1 MRDGAQYF
9 TAPASSAQRRY
20 EALRAYFLDE
30 MPAAEVA
37 DRFGYSTA
45 SIHQMASLLRQG
57 RLNLFTQTRPGPK
70 GPRKA
75 TGQLRQRV
83 LELRAAGHSVT
94 EIAAA
99 CTGEGMPVS
108 AQTCWQ
114 ILDAEGLPRLPRR
127 DDGRRGPPARLDPV
141 KAAAAPGWPDVPA
154 DLPCDHAG
162 LLLLLPAMTQAGLPD
177 LVSSAGY
184 PSTRD
189 LSSWQSIGTLL
200 LAKCARKPRV
210 SHAGTLA
217 DDEGL
222 AFTLGLTA
230 LPKATHLGT
239 YSWRVRRESNQKL
252 LTGLVQAL
260 RPLGLATGGQGFNC
274 DFHAI
279 RHHGD
284 QAVLE
289 KHYVPRRSQRTRAVL
304 TFFAQDHATSD
315 MVYSNADITKAEQ
328 AAEIIA
334 FADYWNNAAG
344 SDPGLLVFDSQLTTY
359 KILGQ
364 LSGRGITWLTLRQR
378 GKTELARLDAL
389 PASAWKTAVIAR
401 SAATGRAAL
410 HVGDWPE
417 FARPDALV
425 WVTVVFHGTAA
436 WRNHGLI
443 IFPLLFYRTSVQL
456 RCPAAPPGGGLRP
469 PGRPG
474 GLGHL
479 LVGHPALRRG
489 FPGLV
494 KGDASASSPAT
505 PEAPL
510 TWAGVLRHPSCGRR
524 GDAPHPVFPL
534 SPPEPSLRRA
544 GVRGGAPAGAG
555 GARLGNE
562 RRPSPPPSGGRRG
575 LLPGPRAGT
584 WPSVPSRQAC
594 SYSPGGRPP
603 VRRITRAVLYQL
615 AHSLVAASTRAGVSH
630 GPRWS
635 MTSVLY
641 RPMMLSAS
649 ALS

>member
-9 TAPASSAQRRY
+9 TEPASSAQRRY
-20 EALRAYFLDE
+20 EALRSYFLDE

-57 RLNLFTQTRPGPK
+57 RLTLFAGTRPGPK

-99 CTGEGMPVS
+99 CTSEGLPVS

-141 KAAAAPGWPDVPA
+141 KAAALPGWPDVPA

-162 LLLLLPAMTQAGLPD
+162 LLLLLPAMTQVGLPD

-200 LAKCARKPRV
+200 LAKCARQPRI

-260 RPLGLATGGQGFNC
+260 RPLGLATGEQGFNC

-334 FADYWNNAAG
+334 FADYWNNATG

-364 LSGRGITWLTLRQR
+364 LSGRGIRWLTLRQR

-401 SAATGRAAL
+401 SGRYRRPRLHEDMVKLTDISGQVRQIAVKNIGRDEPTLIITNDLTTPGKNLFARYAERMMVENELDAYIGGFHLDALTSGVPLNVDLDTTLTVAAGNLYRLLALKLSRYEHATPETLWRDFLDATGTLHIDPAGVTCAL
-410 HVGDWPE
+410 
-417 FARPDALV
+417 
-425 WVTVVFHGTAA
+425 
-436 WRNHGLI
+436 
-443 IFPLLFYRTSVQL
+443 SL
-456 RCPAAPPGGGLRP
+456 RS
-469 PGRPG
+469 
-474 GLGHL
+474 H
-479 LVGHPALRRG
+479 HPALIDAG
-489 FPGLV
+489 FAELE
-494 KGDASASSPAT
+494 T
-505 PEAPL
+505 PIPWWDGR
-510 TWAGVLRHPSCGRR
+510 TLRFR
-524 GDAPHPVFPL
+524 FP
-534 SPPEPSLRRA
+534 
-544 GVRGGAPAGAG
+544 
-555 GARLGNE
+555 
-562 RRPSPPPSGGRRG
+562 
-575 LLPGPRAGT
+575 PR
-584 WPSVPSRQAC
+584 
-594 SYSPGGRPP
+594 
-603 VRRITRAVLYQL
+603 
-615 AHSLVAASTRAGVSH
+615 
-630 GPRWS
+630 
-635 MTSVLY
+635 
-641 RPMMLSAS
+641 
-649 ALS
+649 

>member
-57 RLNLFTQTRPGPK
+57 RLTLFAGTRPGPK

-99 CTGEGMPVS
+99 CTSEGLPVS

-141 KAAAAPGWPDVPA
+141 KAAALPGWPDAPA

-162 LLLLLPAMTQAGLPD
+162 LLLLLPAMTQVGLPD

-200 LAKCARKPRV
+200 LAKCARQPRV

-260 RPLGLATGGQGFNC
+260 RPLGLATGEQGFNC

-334 FADYWNNAAG
+334 FADYWNNATG

-359 KILGQ
+359 KILGE
-364 LSGRGITWLTLRQR
+364 LSGRGISWLTLRQR

-401 SAATGRAAL
+401 SGRYRRPRLHEDMVKLPGISGQVRQIAIKNIGRDEPTLIITNDLTTPGKNLFARYAERMMVENELDAYIGGFHLDALTSGVPLNVDLDTTLTVAAGNLYRLLALKLSRYEHATPETLWRDFLDATGTLHIDSVGVTCAL
-410 HVGDWPE
+410 
-417 FARPDALV
+417 
-425 WVTVVFHGTAA
+425 
-436 WRNHGLI
+436 
-443 IFPLLFYRTSVQL
+443 SL
-456 RCPAAPPGGGLRP
+456 RS
-469 PGRPG
+469 
-474 GLGHL
+474 H
-479 LVGHPALRRG
+479 HPALIDAG
-489 FPGLV
+489 FAELE
-494 KGDASASSPAT
+494 T
-505 PEAPL
+505 PIPWWDGR
-510 TWAGVLRHPSCGRR
+510 TLRFR
-524 GDAPHPVFPL
+524 FP
-534 SPPEPSLRRA
+534 
-544 GVRGGAPAGAG
+544 
-555 GARLGNE
+555 
-562 RRPSPPPSGGRRG
+562 
-575 LLPGPRAGT
+575 PR
-584 WPSVPSRQAC
+584 
-594 SYSPGGRPP
+594 
-603 VRRITRAVLYQL
+603 
-615 AHSLVAASTRAGVSH
+615 
-630 GPRWS
+630 
-635 MTSVLY
+635 
-641 RPMMLSAS
+641 
-649 ALS
+649 

>member
-9 TAPASSAQRRY
+9 TEPASSAQRRY
-20 EALRAYFLDE
+20 EALRAYFLDD

-57 RLNLFTQTRPGPK
+57 RLTLFAGTRPGPK

-75 TGQLRQRV
+75 AGRLRQRV

-99 CTGEGMPVS
+99 CTAEGMPVS

-127 DDGRRGPPARLDPV
+127 DDGRRGPPARLAPV
-141 KAAAAPGWPDVPA
+141 KAAALPGWPDAPA

-162 LLLLLPAMTQAGLPD
+162 LLLLLPAMTQVGLPD

-189 LSSWQSIGTLL
+189 LSSWQSTGTLL
-200 LAKCARKPRV
+200 LAKCARQPRV

-260 RPLGLATGGQGFNC
+260 RPLGLATGEQGFNC

-334 FADYWNNAAG
+334 FADYWNNATG

-364 LSGRGITWLTLRQR
+364 LSGRGIRWLTLRQR

-389 PASAWKTAVIAR
+389 PASAWKTAVVAR
-401 SAATGRAAL
+401 SGRYRRPRLHEDMVKLTDISGQVRQIAVKNIGRDEPTLIITNDITTPGKNLFARYAERMMVENELDAYIGGFHLDALTSGVPLNVDLDTTLTVAAGNLYRLLALKLSRYEHATPETLWRDFLDATGTLHIHPAGVTCAL
-410 HVGDWPE
+410 
-417 FARPDALV
+417 
-425 WVTVVFHGTAA
+425 
-436 WRNHGLI
+436 
-443 IFPLLFYRTSVQL
+443 SL
-456 RCPAAPPGGGLRP
+456 RS
-469 PGRPG
+469 
-474 GLGHL
+474 H
-479 LVGHPALRRG
+479 HPALIDAG
-489 FPGLV
+489 FAELE
-494 KGDASASSPAT
+494 T
-505 PEAPL
+505 PIPWWDGR
-510 TWAGVLRHPSCGRR
+510 TLRFR
-524 GDAPHPVFPL
+524 FP
-534 SPPEPSLRRA
+534 
-544 GVRGGAPAGAG
+544 
-555 GARLGNE
+555 
-562 RRPSPPPSGGRRG
+562 
-575 LLPGPRAGT
+575 PR
-584 WPSVPSRQAC
+584 
-594 SYSPGGRPP
+594 
-603 VRRITRAVLYQL
+603 
-615 AHSLVAASTRAGVSH
+615 
-630 GPRWS
+630 
-635 MTSVLY
+635 
-641 RPMMLSAS
+641 
-649 ALS
+649 